1 MKEFSIFIAPLV
13 FMFLGLI
20 TYLES
25 DLPHQKIG
33 YRVLTVKQTVET
45 WQVSN
50 KFAAKVLLVFGV
62 LLLIFGVILNS
73 YFRTLAIWELIVI
86 NVIELIII
94 GGLVIGLTEWRVNIS
109 FNKEGKKK

>member
-1 MKEFSIFIAPLV
+1 MKEFSIFIAPLL

-33 YRVLTVKQTVET
+33 YRVLTVKRTLDT
-45 WQVSN
+45 WRVSN
-50 KFAAKVLLVFGV
+50 KFAAKILLIFGG

-86 NVIELIII
+86 NLIEFIVM
-94 GGLVIGLTEWRVNIS
+94 GVLVIGLTEWPVNIS
-109 FNKEGKKK
+109 FNKEGIKK